1 MHFPNNL
8 MMIYHCNYSPASET
22 SLSFRG
28 DGDASTGTDSF
39 SKPDKTRSCI
49 FMEGDYN
56 MTTRNVEGRFI
67 TTQKR
72 DFAGLPAAGIS
83 TVTRTPYSHVTP
95 KYIAEMST
103 VQCNMFFNACRESPQ
118 CAVSALRK
126 LLIAKNEEEFQN
138 PRDPTTVNVVK
149 AFATYD
155 QQK

>member
-8 MMIYHCNYSPASET
+8 MMIISLYNYSPASET

-103 VQCNMFFNACRESPQ
+103 VQCNMFFNACPIMQGVSSVCGECTEKTFNCKERRRVPES
-118 CAVSALRK
+118 S
-126 LLIAKNEEEFQN
+126 
-138 PRDPTTVNVVK
+138 
-149 AFATYD
+149 
-155 QQK
+155 